1 MRSAIMTQ
9 NPDLAWRI
17 VDTAV
22 GLAEQ
27 RSWESIRLHEVA
39 AALGITLDDIRQ
51 HFREKEEL
59 VGAWFDR
66 ADAAMLREAAA
77 PEVARLPTRARL
89 HRVIMTW
96 LEALQPQRRV
106 TREMILSQCEP
117 GHLHVQIP
125 AILRIS
131 RTVQW
136 LREAAGLRDAGIR
149 RALAETVLTSL
160 YVTTFIYWLRD
171 DSTDSART
179 RDLLDSLLEKAEF
192 LAGRVPGFAPP
203 AEPRIQPTSVSSV
216 PPPPIH
222 NPIL

>member
-1 MRSAIMTQ
+1 MTQ
-9 NPDLAWRI
+9 SPDLAWKI

-22 GLAEQ
+22 ALAER
-27 RSWESIRLHEVA
+27 RSWEAIRLHEVA
-39 AALGITLDDIRQ
+39 AALDITLNDIRQ

-66 ADAAMLREAAA
+66 ADAAMLRDAAA

-89 HRVIMTW
+89 HRVITSW
-96 LEALQPQRRV
+96 LDAFEPQRRV
-106 TREMILSQCEP
+106 TREMILGQCEP

-136 LREAAGLRDAGIR
+136 MREAAGLQDAGIR
-149 RALAETVLTSL
+149 RALAETVLTSIYL
-160 YVTTFIYWLRD
+160 TTFIYWLQD
-171 DSTDSART
+171 DSAGSART

-192 LAGRVPGFAPP
+192 LARRVPGFAPP
-203 AEPRIQPTSVSSV
+203 AEPWVQTNPDSSGPSPPAPEPT
-216 PPPPIH
+216 P
-222 NPIL
+222 